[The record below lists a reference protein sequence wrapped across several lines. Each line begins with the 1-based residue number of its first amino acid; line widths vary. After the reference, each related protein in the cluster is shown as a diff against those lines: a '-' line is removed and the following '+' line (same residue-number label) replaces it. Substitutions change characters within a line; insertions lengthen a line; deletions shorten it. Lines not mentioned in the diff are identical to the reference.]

1 MTVAAGQPPV
11 IAIDGPSA
19 SGKGTVAQGVAH
31 ALGFHYLNSGALYRT
46 VAWAALEAGADLDD
60 ESILSDITL
69 NLRAEFNGDTVTL
82 GGRDVTDIIVAE
94 AVSAAAS
101 RIAALPRVRKT
112 LLARQRAFRRPPG
125 LVADGRDMSSVV
137 FPDAVLKIY
146 LTASLEERAA
156 RRYKQLME
164 KGMGATM
171 AALLQDIRERDNR
184 DTRRATAPLQRS
196 ANAVLIDTTNMSA
209 ADAVAQVL
217 ALYRQAPRAP

>member
-1 MTVAAGQPPV
+1 MGIPRPPV

-19 SGKGTVAQGVAH
+19 SGKGTVAQGVAN

-46 VAWAALEAGADLDD
+46 VAMAALEAGANLDD
-60 ESILSDITL
+60 ELTLSDITL
-69 NLRAEFNGDTVTL
+69 NLRAEFNGGAVTL
-82 GGRDVTDIIVAE
+82 EGRDVSDIIVAD
-94 AVSAAAS
+94 AVSVAAS
-101 RIAALPRVRKT
+101 RIAALPRVRET

-125 LVADGRDMSSVV
+125 LVADGRDMATVV
-137 FPDAVLKIY
+137 FPDSVLKIF

-171 AALLQDIRERDNR
+171 AALLQDIRERDHR
-184 DTRRATAPLQRS
+184 DMQRATAPLQRS

>member
-1 MTVAAGQPPV
+1 MAAGQPPV

-19 SGKGTVAQGVAH
+19 SGKGTVAQGVAN

-46 VAWAALEAGADLDD
+46 VATAALEAGADLDD

-82 GGRDVTDIIVAE
+82 GGRDVTNIIVGE
-94 AVSAAAS
+94 AVSVAAS
-101 RIAALPRVRKT
+101 RIAALPRVRET

-125 LVADGRDMSSVV
+125 LVADGRDMGSVV

-164 KGMGATM
+164 KGMDATM
-171 AALLQDIRERDNR
+171 AALLQDIRERDQR
-184 DTRRATAPLQRS
+184 DTMRATAPLQKS
-196 ANAVLIDTTNMSA
+196 ANAVLIDTTHMTA
-209 ADAVAQVL
+209 ADTIAQVL
-217 ALYRQAPRAP
+217 ALYRQAPKAP

>member
-1 MTVAAGQPPV
+1 MTEGQPPV
-11 IAIDGPSA
+11 IAVDGPSA

-46 VAWAALEAGADLDD
+46 VAMAALEAGADLDD

-69 NLRAEFNGDTVTL
+69 NLRAEFSGDTVTL

-94 AVSAAAS
+94 AVSVAAS
-101 RIAALPRVRKT
+101 RIAALPRVRET
-112 LLARQRAFRRPPG
+112 LLERQRAFRRPPG
-125 LVADGRDMSSVV
+125 LVADGRDMGSVV
-137 FPDAVLKIY
+137 FPDSVLKIF

-164 KGMGATM
+164 KGMGANM
-171 AALLQDIRERDNR
+171 AALLQDIRERDER
-184 DTRRATAPLQRS
+184 DTRRPTAPLQRT
-196 ANAVLIDTTNMSA
+196 ADAVLIDTTNRSA

-217 ALYRQAPRAP
+217 ALYKQAPRAP

>member
-1 MTVAAGQPPV
+1 VAAGQPPV

-46 VAWAALEAGADLDD
+46 VATAALEAGADLDD

-82 GGRDVTDIIVAE
+82 GGRDVTNIIVGE
-94 AVSAAAS
+94 AVSVAAS
-101 RIAALPRVRKT
+101 RIAALPRVRQT

-125 LVADGRDMSSVV
+125 LVADGRDMGSVV
-137 FPDAVLKIY
+137 FPDAVLKIF

-171 AALLQDIRERDNR
+171 AALLQDIRERDQR
-184 DTRRATAPLQRS
+184 DMRRPTAPLQRS
-196 ANAVLIDTTNMSA
+196 ADAVLIDSTSMSA

-217 ALYRQAPRAP
+217 ALYKQAPRAL

>member
-1 MTVAAGQPPV
+1 VAPGEPPV

-171 AALLQDIRERDNR
+171 AALLQDIRERDQR
-184 DTRRATAPLQRS
+184 DTRRPTAPLQRS
-196 ANAVLIDTTNMSA
+196 ANAVLIDTTDMSA